1 MSTIIAEL
9 VERLALPPD
18 GIDLRAELD
27 ALQSARVGQA
37 LAQAGGDVGRAAQLL
52 RMSRLELMRLEA
64 RLSGP
69 SPGPLGRR
77 RFEPLAPPAAPSVF
91 PRIDRGVE
99 LISAA
104 VIRGLSA
111 EGYTERQI
119 ARRLGCNVFIVEKA
133 LREQTEGE
141 VRRLDAEGRD
151 RGDIASTLR
160 LPLSRVRRIL
170 DSERSGGDET

>member
-64 RLSGP
+64 RLSAT
-69 SPGPLGRR
+69 PGPVGRR

-111 EGYTERQI
+111 EGHTERQI

-133 LREQTEGE
+133 LREQTESE
-141 VRRLDAEGRD
+141 VRRLDGEGRD
-151 RGDIASTLR
+151 ASDIASVLR
-160 LPLSRVRRIL
+160 LPLSRVRRII
-170 DSERSGGDET
+170 ERSGGDET